1 MRQPPGGSWD
11 GCSTGQPESWQLR
24 LTRRCT
30 CDGGQ
35 GQTVNRVKTPEATG
49 SGMIPL
55 GPAKAMADALVRHLS
70 REDLQALV
78 GILTER
84 L

>member
-1 MRQPPGGSWD
+1 
-11 GCSTGQPESWQLR
+11 
-24 LTRRCT
+24 
-30 CDGGQ
+30 
-35 GQTVNRVKTPEATG
+35 
-49 SGMIPL
+49 MIPL
-55 GPAKAMADALVRHLS
+55 GPPKAMADALVQHLS